1 MKSSRQEGIGRS
13 RQRPRQRLIPEA
25 TEMLANAGA
34 AYVVEDDTY
43 WQRLGLLL
51 AGSSVPQWLLVTI
64 FCRIYMKIRYK
75 D

>member
-1 MKSSRQEGIGRS
+1 
-13 RQRPRQRLIPEA
+13 
-25 TEMLANAGA
+25 MLANAGA